1 MKPDILRS
9 GEAISSERSFHNPLN
24 AGHPSAPPASSISL
38 RSSAPDM
45 KPVSGEVS
53 GRVFAAYAAALA
65 ITGFL
70 FVMALTGGI
79 HLE

>member
-1 MKPDILRS
+1 MGSVLCN
-9 GEAISSERSFHNPLN
+9 GEAISLRRSFHIPLD
-24 AGHPSAPPASSISL
+24 AGLSSAPPDQSIRL

-53 GRVFAAYAAALA
+53 FRVFAAYAAALA
-65 ITGFL
+65 STGFL

-79 HLE
+79 HLN